1 MLREYKTPKKVYVRL
16 IAYGLPLT
24 LISFL
29 VALYGGSLPELL
41 FGTIGTVFFGG
52 CLIAAIIRLF
62 SKTPELILYKE
73 GIYSFQT
80 GYIPWTNIH
89 RADIRTQMIGGNAFV
104 ELYLRDRRAYMKT
117 RPLLARIIAY
127 GNRMIGH
134 QYASI
139 SMALIYD
146 SSGPGIVYAIHSVCP
161 DVETPLSLLRDDPS
175 DSSR

>member
-1 MLREYKTPKKVYVRL
+1 MRNLLHEYKTPKKVYIRL

-24 LISFL
+24 LVSFL
-29 VALYGGSLPELL
+29 VAVYGGSLPELL
-41 FGTIGTVFFGG
+41 FGSIGTVFFGG
-52 CLIAAIIRLF
+52 CLIAAIIRLL

-80 GYIPWTNIH
+80 GYIPWTNIY
-89 RADIRTQMIGGNAFV
+89 RADVHTSMIGSDDFL

-117 RPLLARIIAY
+117 RPILARIIAY

-139 SMALIYD
+139 SMSLIYH
-146 SSGPGIVYAIHSVCP
+146 SSASRIIYVIHSNCP
-161 DVETPLSLLRDDPS
+161 DVETPLSMLHEEEH
-175 DSSR
+175 